1 MTTCALSCI
10 IPAYNEAPRISAVL
24 AAVLDH
30 PLIGEVVVV
39 DDGSSDGTAEV
50 AETAG
55 QGHAKL
61 RVLRQ
66 PENGGKTR
74 AVARGIA
81 EARGVH
87 VLLLDSDLI
96 GLGEGH
102 LSALAAPVL
111 EGRADAAMSLRRNA
125 PLLWRAIGID
135 YISGER
141 VMPRAV
147 LAAQMEALHALPR
160 FGLEVFMNRLWIEA
174 GLRVA
179 VVRWPEVESPWKH
192 DKRGGWIAGLR
203 ADAAMMGDIF
213 RTVRPDE
220 ALRQVLEL
228 RGLRVS

>member
-1 MTTCALSCI
+1 MTACTLSCI
-10 IPAYNEAPRISAVL
+10 IPAYNEAPRIGAVL

-50 AETAG
+50 AEAEG
-55 QGHAKL
+55 RGHAKL

-66 PENGGKTR
+66 PRNGGKTR

-81 EARGVH
+81 EARGAH

-96 GLGEGH
+96 GLDAGH
-102 LSALAAPVL
+102 LTALAGPVL
-111 EGRADAAMSLRRNA
+111 DGSADAAMSLRRNA

-141 VMPRAV
+141 VMPRSV
-147 LAAQMEALHALPR
+147 LAAQMDALQALPR
-160 FGLEVFMNRLWIEA
+160 FGLEVFMNSLWIEA

-203 ADAAMMGDIF
+203 ADLAMMGDIF
-213 RTVRPDE
+213 RTVPPSE
-220 ALRQVLEL
+220 TLRQVLTL
-228 RGLRVS
+228 RARRVS